1 MPVSPQEMGRRLRAA
16 RESCGMTQEDVAR
29 RLGVSRPTVAQMELG
44 NRAAT
49 SIELDKL
56 AYLFGRDIREFVA
69 DSFEEEDALA
79 VLFRAEP
86 EIANHEEVADS
97 LRACIALG
105 REVTN
110 LEGLLGIDRDLA
122 GAVTYEVVTP
132 RSRWDAIQQG
142 ERAAEQERRR
152 LGLGWA
158 PAPPLPEPLET
169 QGVRTGIV
177 DLPDEISGITI
188 SNQSVGL
195 FIVANRQHAPARRR
209 FSFAHEYAHV
219 LFDRRL
225 KGIVTRS
232 SDRDELVEVRANAFA
247 AAFLMPPEGIR
258 QFLTALGKG
267 QPSRAIAQVFDE
279 AGAVQAESRAAP
291 GSQDIQ
297 LYDVVH
303 LAHYFGVSRLAAL
316 FRLRNLKLLTQAEW
330 DELKS
335 ADDAGCGLELA
346 RLLNMPDAEE
356 GDDKDGFRH
365 RVLGLALEAYRRE
378 LITHSKLAE
387 VGALLSLRVEELAQ
401 LLARSGLDADPKLA
415 TEGRSK
421 GQPSPIG
428 QYRRYRPP
436 PKSNKGHFTAW
447 RH

>member
-1 MPVSPQEMGRRLRAA
+1 MAVSAQEMGRRLRAA

-29 RLGVSRPTVAQMELG
+29 RLGVSRPTFAQMELG
-44 NRAAT
+44 NRAAS
-49 SIELDKL
+49 SIELDRL

-69 DSFEEEDALA
+69 DTFEDEDALA

-86 EIANHEEVADS
+86 EIANHEDVADS
-97 LRACIALG
+97 LRACVALG

-110 LEGLLGIDRDLA
+110 LETLLGIDRDLT
-122 GAVTYEVVTP
+122 GAVTYEVVMP
-132 RSRWDAIQQG
+132 RSRWDGIQQG

-158 PAPPLPEPLET
+158 PAPPLPTLLET

-177 DLPDEISGITI
+177 DLPEEISGITI
-188 SNQSVGL
+188 SNQSAGL

-219 LFDRRL
+219 LFDRRM

-232 SDRDELVEVRANAFA
+232 SGRDELVEVRANAFA

-258 QFLTALGKG
+258 QFVNALGKG

-279 AGAVQAESRAAP
+279 AGAVQAEGRAAP

-330 DELKS
+330 EQLKA
-335 ADDAGCGLELA
+335 ADDAGYGLELA
-346 RLLNMPDAEE
+346 RLLNLPDADG
-356 GDDKDGFRH
+356 GDDADGFRH
-365 RVLGLALEAYRRE
+365 RVLNMGLEAHRRE
-378 LITHSKLAE
+378 LISRFKLGELAS
-387 VGALLSLRVEELAQ
+387 LLSMDEYELNKLLEQAGLR
-401 LLARSGLDADPKLA
+401 
-415 TEGRSK
+415 TERL
-421 GQPSPIG
+421 
-428 QYRRYRPP
+428 RML
-436 PKSNKGHFTAW
+436 
-447 RH
+447 

>member
-1 MPVSPQEMGRRLRAA
+1 MAVSAQEMGRRLRAA

-44 NRAAT
+44 NRAAS

-56 AYLFGRDIREFVA
+56 AYLFGRDIREFLA

-86 EIANHEEVADS
+86 EIANHEDVADS

-122 GAVTYEVVTP
+122 GTVTYEVVTP

-158 PAPPLPEPLET
+158 PVPPLPELLET

-177 DLPDEISGITI
+177 DLPEEISGITI

-195 FIVANRQHAPARRR
+195 FIVANRAHAAARRR
-209 FSFAHEYAHV
+209 FSFAHEYAHA
-219 LFDRRL
+219 LFDRRM
-225 KGIVTRS
+225 KGIVTRA

-258 QFLTALGKG
+258 QFVAALGKG

-279 AGAVQAESRAAP
+279 AGAVQAEGRAAP

-316 FRLRNLKLLTQAEW
+316 FRLRNLKLLTQAELDDLRAA
-330 DELKS
+330 DE
-335 ADDAGCGLELA
+335 AGFGLELA
-346 RLLNMPDAEE
+346 RLLNLTDADGAE
-356 GDDKDGFRH
+356 DADGFRH
-365 RVLGLALEAYRRE
+365 RVLNMGLEAYRRE
-378 LITHSKLAE
+378 LISRSKLGE
-387 VGALLSLRVEELAQ
+387 LTSLLSMDESELNK
-401 LLARSGLDADPKLA
+401 LLEQAGLANGETTDVLTPR
-415 TEGRSK
+415 E
-421 GQPSPIG
+421 
-428 QYRRYRPP
+428 
-436 PKSNKGHFTAW
+436 
-447 RH
+447 

>member
-44 NRAAT
+44 NRAST

-86 EIANHEEVADS
+86 EIANHEDVADS

-122 GAVTYEVVTP
+122 GAVTYEVVAP

-152 LGLGWA
+152 VGLGWA
-158 PAPPLPEPLET
+158 PAPPLPELLET

-177 DLPDEISGITI
+177 DLPEEISGITI
-188 SNQSVGL
+188 SNQSAGL

-219 LFDRRL
+219 LFDRRM

-258 QFLTALGKG
+258 QFVNALGKG

-279 AGAVQAESRAAP
+279 AGAVQAEGRAAP

-316 FRLRNLKLLTQAEW
+316 FRLRNLKLLTQAEL
-330 DELKS
+330 DEMKS
-335 ADDAGCGLELA
+335 ADEGGYGLELA
-346 RLLNMPDAEE
+346 RLLNLPDVEE
-356 GDDKDGFRH
+356 ADSADGFRH
-365 RVLGLALEAYRRE
+365 RVLNMGLEAYRRE
-378 LITHSKLAE
+378 LISRSKLGELAS
-387 VGALLSLRVEELAQ
+387 LLSMDNEEIQKLLRQA
-401 LLARSGLDADPKLA
+401 GLPD
-415 TEGRSK
+415 G
-421 GQPSPIG
+421 
-428 QYRRYRPP
+428 
-436 PKSNKGHFTAW
+436 N
-447 RH
+447 

>member
-1 MPVSPQEMGRRLRAA
+1 MAVSAQEMGRRLRAA

-69 DSFEEEDALA
+69 DTFEEEDALA

-86 EIANHEEVADS
+86 EIANHEDVADS

-122 GAVTYEVVTP
+122 GAVSYQVAVP

-142 ERAAEQERRR
+142 ERAAEQERRG

-158 PAPPLPEPLET
+158 PSPPLPELLET

-177 DLPDEISGITI
+177 DLPEEISGITI

-219 LFDRRL
+219 LFDRRM

-232 SDRDELVEVRANAFA
+232 SERDDLIEVRANAFA

-258 QFLTALGKG
+258 QFVAALGKG

-279 AGAVQAESRAAP
+279 AGAVQAEGRAAP

-316 FRLRNLKLLTQAEW
+316 FRLRNLKLLTQAEM
-330 DELKS
+330 DQLKS
-335 ADDAGCGLELA
+335 ADEAGSGLELG
-346 RLLNMPDAEE
+346 RLLNLPDSDAS
-356 GDDKDGFRH
+356 DDADGFRH
-365 RVLGLALEAYRRE
+365 RVLGLSLEAYRRD
-378 LITHSKLAE
+378 LITRDKLTE
-387 VGALLSLRVEELAQ
+387 VARLLSVHANEVDELLERAG
-401 LLARSGLDADPKLA
+401 LAG
-415 TEGRSK
+415 G
-421 GQPSPIG
+421 
-428 QYRRYRPP
+428 
-436 PKSNKGHFTAW
+436 
-447 RH
+447 

>member
-1 MPVSPQEMGRRLRAA
+1 
-16 RESCGMTQEDVAR
+16 MTQEDVAR

-44 NRAAT
+44 NRAVT
-49 SIELDKL
+49 TIELDKL

-69 DSFEEEDALA
+69 DTFEEEDALA

-86 EIANHEEVADS
+86 EIANHEDVADS

-122 GAVTYEVVTP
+122 GAVSYQIAAP
-132 RSRWDAIQQG
+132 RSRWEAIQQG

-158 PAPPLPEPLET
+158 PSPPLPELLET

-177 DLPDEISGITI
+177 DLPEEISGITI

-195 FIVANRQHAPARRR
+195 FIVANRAHAAARRR

-219 LFDRRL
+219 LFDRRM

-232 SDRDELVEVRANAFA
+232 SERDDLIEVRANAFA

-258 QFLTALGKG
+258 QFVAALGKG

-279 AGAVQAESRAAP
+279 AGAVQAEGRAAP

-316 FRLRNLKLLTQAEW
+316 FRLRNLKLLTQAEL

-335 ADDAGCGLELA
+335 ADEAGSGLELG
-346 RLLNMPDAEE
+346 RLLNLPDADSS
-356 GDDKDGFRH
+356 DDADGFRH
-365 RVLGLALEAYRRE
+365 RVLGLSLEAYRRE
-378 LITHSKLAE
+378 LITRAKLME
-387 VGALLSLRVEELAQ
+387 VASLLSVQTDEMNELLHRA
-401 LLARSGLDADPKLA
+401 GLTGD
-415 TEGRSK
+415 
-421 GQPSPIG
+421 
-428 QYRRYRPP
+428 
-436 PKSNKGHFTAW
+436 

>member
-158 PAPPLPEPLET
+158 PAPPLPELLET

-188 SNQSVGL
+188 SNQSAGL

-247 AAFLMPPEGIR
+247 AAFLMPGEGVRPIII
-258 QFLTALGKG
+258 AVGKG
-267 QPSRAIAQVFDE
+267 KASRATAQVFDE
-279 AGAVQAESRAAP
+279 AGSVLAEGRARP
-291 GSQDIQ
+291 GSQAIQ
-297 LYDVVH
+297 LYDV
-303 LAHYFGVSRLAAL
+303 AHVAHHFGVSRLAAL
-316 FRLRNLKLLTQAEW
+316 FRLLNLKLVTQGEFEQLKDAE
-330 DELKS
+330 
-335 ADDAGCGLELA
+335 DAGYGRELA
-346 RLLNMPDAEE
+346 SLLSLPDETD
-356 GDDKDGFRH
+356 DDKDGFRH
-365 RVLGLALEAYRRE
+365 RVLSLALEAYRRE
-378 LITHSKLAE
+378 LITRAKLGE
-387 VGALLSLRVEELAQ
+387 VAALLSMASDEVSH
-401 LLARSGLDADPKLA
+401 LLKRAGLD
-415 TEGRSK
+415 EG
-421 GQPSPIG
+421 GAAEVIVAG
-428 QYRRYRPP
+428 DD
-436 PKSNKGHFTAW
+436 
-447 RH
+447 

>member
-1 MPVSPQEMGRRLRAA
+1 MAVSAQEMGRRLRAA

-44 NRAAT
+44 NRAST

-86 EIANHEEVADS
+86 EIANHEDVADS

-122 GAVTYEVVTP
+122 GVVTYEVAVP

-158 PAPPLPEPLET
+158 PVPPLPELLET
-169 QGVRTGIV
+169 QGVRTGVV
-177 DLPDEISGITI
+177 DLPEEISGITI

-195 FIVANRQHAPARRR
+195 FIVANRTHAPARRR

-219 LFDRRL
+219 LFDRRM

-232 SDRDELVEVRANAFA
+232 SERDDLIEVRANAFA

-258 QFLTALGKG
+258 QFVAALGKG

-279 AGAVQAESRAAP
+279 AGAVQAEGRAAP

-316 FRLRNLKLLTQAEW
+316 FRLRNLKLLTQAEL

-335 ADDAGCGLELA
+335 ADEAGSGLELG
-346 RLLNMPDAEE
+346 RLLNLPDADSS
-356 GDDKDGFRH
+356 DDADGFRH
-365 RVLGLALEAYRRE
+365 RVLGLSLEAYRRE
-378 LITHSKLAE
+378 LITRAKVIE
-387 VGALLSLRVEELAQ
+387 VARLLSVHADEIDELLERA
-401 LLARSGLDADPKLA
+401 GLVR
-415 TEGRSK
+415 G
-421 GQPSPIG
+421 
-428 QYRRYRPP
+428 
-436 PKSNKGHFTAW
+436 
-447 RH
+447 

>member
-1 MPVSPQEMGRRLRAA
+1 MAVSAQEMGRRLRAA

-69 DSFEEEDALA
+69 DTFEEEDALA

-86 EIANHEEVADS
+86 EIANHEDVADS

-105 REVTN
+105 REVTS
-110 LEGLLGIDRDLA
+110 LEALLGIDRDLA
-122 GAVTYEVVTP
+122 GAVSYQIAAP
-132 RSRWDAIQQG
+132 RSRWEAIQQG

-158 PAPPLPEPLET
+158 PSPPLPELLET

-177 DLPDEISGITI
+177 DLPEEISGITI

-219 LFDRRL
+219 LFDRRM

-232 SDRDELVEVRANAFA
+232 SERDDLIEVRANAFA

-258 QFLTALGKG
+258 QFVAALGKG

-279 AGAVQAESRAAP
+279 AGAVQAEGRAAP

-316 FRLRNLKLLTQAEW
+316 FRLRNLKLLTQAEM
-330 DELKS
+330 DQLKS
-335 ADDAGCGLELA
+335 ADEAGSGLELG
-346 RLLNMPDAEE
+346 RLLNLPDSDAS
-356 GDDKDGFRH
+356 DDADGFRH
-365 RVLGLALEAYRRE
+365 RVLGLSLEAYRRD
-378 LITHSKLAE
+378 LITRDKLTE
-387 VGALLSLRVEELAQ
+387 VARLLSVHANEVDELLERAG
-401 LLARSGLDADPKLA
+401 LAG
-415 TEGRSK
+415 G
-421 GQPSPIG
+421 
-428 QYRRYRPP
+428 
-436 PKSNKGHFTAW
+436 
-447 RH
+447 

>member
-86 EIANHEEVADS
+86 EIANHEDVADS

-122 GAVTYEVVTP
+122 GVVTYEVLVP

-158 PAPPLPEPLET
+158 PVPPLPELLET
-169 QGVRTGIV
+169 QGVRTGVV
-177 DLPDEISGITI
+177 DLPEEISGITI

-195 FIVANRQHAPARRR
+195 FIVANRTHALARRR

-219 LFDRRL
+219 LFDRRM

-232 SDRDELVEVRANAFA
+232 SERDDLIEVRANAFA

-258 QFLTALGKG
+258 QFVAALGKG

-279 AGAVQAESRAAP
+279 AGAVQAEGRAAP

-316 FRLRNLKLLTQAEW
+316 FRLRNLKLLTQAEL

-335 ADDAGCGLELA
+335 ADEAGSGLELG
-346 RLLNMPDAEE
+346 RLLNLPDADSS
-356 GDDKDGFRH
+356 DDADGFRH
-365 RVLGLALEAYRRE
+365 RVLGLSLEAYRRE
-378 LITHSKLAE
+378 LITRAKVIE
-387 VGALLSLRVEELAQ
+387 VARLLSVHADEIDELLERAG
-401 LLARSGLDADPKLA
+401 LARG
-415 TEGRSK
+415 
-421 GQPSPIG
+421 
-428 QYRRYRPP
+428 
-436 PKSNKGHFTAW
+436 
-447 RH
+447 